1 MEQEKRRLSWHPAFG
16 AVLRIELEKELDLLE
31 IVDERQLTKEP
42 LQVDVLIVKKE
53 KDIRLE
59 KNIGR
64 IFKSY
69 NIIEYKSPEDYLSI
83 NDFYKVYAYACL
95 YQSDTDR
102 VMEVDPREIT
112 LTFVC
117 MRYPRKLL
125 GHLKETRG
133 MRVSRQG
140 AGIYYLEGDAL
151 AMQLLVTG
159 ELSERDNYWLQHLR
173 GDLKE
178 GRELQ
183 ELMERYERH
192 RHSKWY
198 QAAMDL
204 IVRANWD
211 KMKEEKEMCEAL
223 RELFADELRESEER
237 GKEEGKEQGEETKLI
252 SWICAKLKKD
262 KPISAIIEDFGEMG
276 EPEERVSLICE
287 TARRFAPDYDVD
299 QIYAALAGSAEK
311 GDREETKSK

>member
-1 MEQEKRRLSWHPAFG
+1 M
-16 AVLRIELEKELDLLE
+16 
-31 IVDERQLTKEP
+31 
-42 LQVDVLIVKKE
+42 
-53 KDIRLE
+53 
-59 KNIGR
+59 
-64 IFKSY
+64 
-69 NIIEYKSPEDYLSI
+69 
-83 NDFYKVYAYACL
+83 YAYACL

-102 VMEVDPREIT
+102 VMEVDPEEIT

-125 GHLKETRG
+125 GHLKKTRG
-133 MRVSRQG
+133 MKVSRQG
-140 AGIYYLEGDAL
+140 DGIYYLEGDAL
-151 AMQLLVTG
+151 AMQLLVTR

-173 GDLKE
+173 GNLKE

-183 ELMERYERH
+183 DLMERYERH

-211 KMKEEKEMCEAL
+211 RMKEEKEMCEAL
-223 RELFADELRESEER
+223 RELFADELQES
-237 GKEEGKEQGEETKLI
+237 KEQGEETKLI

-262 KPISAIIEDFGEMG
+262 KPISAIIEDFGELG
-276 EPEERVSLICE
+276 EPEEKVSLICE

-299 QIYAALAGSAEK
+299 EIYAALAERGRRGAGGKQVNEPSGCVSGK
-311 GDREETKSK
+311 

>member
-1 MEQEKRRLSWHPAFG
+1 M
-16 AVLRIELEKELDLLE
+16 
-31 IVDERQLTKEP
+31 
-42 LQVDVLIVKKE
+42 
-53 KDIRLE
+53 
-59 KNIGR
+59 
-64 IFKSY
+64 
-69 NIIEYKSPEDYLSI
+69 
-83 NDFYKVYAYACL
+83 YAYACL

-102 VMEVDPREIT
+102 VMEVDPEEIT

-125 GHLKETRG
+125 GHLKKARG
-133 MRVSRQG
+133 MKVIRQG
-140 AGIYYLEGDAL
+140 DGIYYLEGDAL
-151 AMQLLVTG
+151 AMQLLVTR

-173 GDLKE
+173 GNLKE

-183 ELMERYERH
+183 DLMERYERH

-237 GKEEGKEQGEETKLI
+237 GKEEGREQGEEIKLI

>member
-42 LQVDVLIVKKE
+42 LQMDVLVVKKE
-53 KDIRLE
+53 KGIRLE

-69 NIIEYKSPEDYLSI
+69 NIIEYKSPE
-83 NDFYKVYAYACL
+83 
-95 YQSDTDR
+95 
-102 VMEVDPREIT
+102 EIT

-117 MRYPRKLL
+117 MRYPRKPL
-125 GHLKETRG
+125 GHLKKARG
-133 MRVSRQG
+133 MKVSRQG
-140 AGIYYLEGDAL
+140 DGIYYLEGDAL
-151 AMQLLVTG
+151 AMQLLVTR

-173 GDLKE
+173 GNLKE

-183 ELMERYERH
+183 ALMERYERH

-211 KMKEEKEMCEAL
+211 RMKEEKEMCEAL
-223 RELFADELRESEER
+223 RELFADELQES
-237 GKEEGKEQGEETKLI
+237 KEQGEETKLI

-262 KPISAIIEDFGEMG
+262 KPISAIIEDFGELG
-276 EPEERVSLICE
+276 EPEEKVSLICE

-299 QIYAALAGSAEK
+299 QIYAALAERGRRGTGEK
-311 GDREETKSK
+311 QVNEPSGCVSGK

>member
-133 MRVSRQG
+133 IRVSRQG

-173 GDLKE
+173 GDLKA

-223 RELFADELRESEER
+223 RELFADELQESEER
-237 GKEEGKEQGEETKLI
+237 GKEKGKEQGEETKLI
-252 SWICAKLKKD
+252 SLVCKKIR
-262 KPISAIIEDFGEMG
+262 KNKAVSVIAEELE
-276 EPEERVSLICE
+276 EPEEKISLICE
-287 TARRFAPDYDVD
+287 TARRFAPDYDAD
-299 QIYAALAGSAEK
+299 QIYAVLAKKET
-311 GDREETKSK
+311 EEVKKL

>member
-16 AVLRIELEKELDLLE
+16 AVLRIELERELDLLE

-140 AGIYYLEGDAL
+140 DGIYYLEGDTL

-173 GDLKE
+173 GNLKE

-183 ELMERYERH
+183 DLMERYERH

-211 KMKEEKEMCEAL
+211 RMKEEKEMCEAL
-223 RELFADELRESEER
+223 RELFADELRESKER
-237 GKEEGKEQGEETKLI
+237 GEETKLI
-252 SWICAKLKKD
+252 SWICVKLKKD
-262 KPISAIIEDFGEMG
+262 KPISAIIDDFRELG

-287 TARRFAPDYDVD
+287 TARRFAPDYDAD
-299 QIYAALAGSAEK
+299 KIYAAL
-311 GDREETKSK
+311 EENVKRGIGKP

>member
-42 LQVDVLIVKKE
+42 LQMDVLVVKKE
-53 KDIRLE
+53 KGIRLE

-102 VMEVDPREIT
+102 VMEVDPEEIT

-133 MRVSRQG
+133 IRVSRQG
-140 AGIYYLEGDAL
+140 DGIYYLEGDAL
-151 AMQLLVTG
+151 AMQLLVTR

-183 ELMERYERH
+183 DLMERYERH

-223 RELFADELRESEER
+223 RELFADELRESKER
-237 GKEEGKEQGEETKLI
+237 GEETKLI
-252 SWICAKLKKD
+252 SWICVKLKKD
-262 KPISAIIEDFGEMG
+262 KPISAIIDDFRELG

-287 TARRFAPDYDVD
+287 TARRFAPDYDAD
-299 QIYAALAGSAEK
+299 KIYAAL
-311 GDREETKSK
+311 EENVKRGIGKP

>member
-16 AVLRIELEKELDLLE
+16 AVLRIELERELDLLE

-42 LQVDVLIVKKE
+42 LQMDVLVVKKE

-102 VMEVDPREIT
+102 VMEVGPREIT

-133 MRVSRQG
+133 IRVSRQG
-140 AGIYYLEGDAL
+140 DGIYYLEGDAL

-223 RELFADELRESEER
+223 RELFADELRESKER
-237 GKEEGKEQGEETKLI
+237 GEETKLI
-252 SWICAKLKKD
+252 SWICVKLKKD
-262 KPISAIIEDFGEMG
+262 KPISAIIDDFRELG

-287 TARRFAPDYDVD
+287 TARRFAPDYDAD
-299 QIYAALAGSAEK
+299 KIYAAL
-311 GDREETKSK
+311 EENVKRGIGKP

>member
-42 LQVDVLIVKKE
+42 LQMDVLVVKKE
-53 KDIRLE
+53 KGIRLE

-102 VMEVDPREIT
+102 VMEVDPEEIT

-140 AGIYYLEGDAL
+140 DGIYYLEGDTL

-183 ELMERYERH
+183 DLMERYERH

-223 RELFADELRESEER
+223 RELFADELRESKER
-237 GKEEGKEQGEETKLI
+237 GEETKLI
-252 SWICAKLKKD
+252 SWICVKLKKD
-262 KPISAIIEDFGEMG
+262 KPISAIIDDFRELG

-287 TARRFAPDYDVD
+287 TARRFAPDYDAD
-299 QIYAALAGSAEK
+299 KIYAAL
-311 GDREETKSK
+311 EENVKRGIGKP

>member
-133 MRVSRQG
+133 IRVSRQG
-140 AGIYYLEGDAL
+140 DGIYYLEGDAL

-173 GDLKE
+173 GDLKA

-223 RELFADELRESEER
+223 RELFADELQESEER
-237 GKEEGKEQGEETKLI
+237 GKEKGKEQGEETKLI
-252 SWICAKLKKD
+252 SLVCKKIR
-262 KPISAIIEDFGEMG
+262 KNKAVSVIAEELE
-276 EPEERVSLICE
+276 EPEEKISLICE
-287 TARRFAPDYDVD
+287 TARRFAPDYDAD
-299 QIYAALAGSAEK
+299 QIYAVLAKKET
-311 GDREETKSK
+311 EEVKKL

>member
-1 MEQEKRRLSWHPAFG
+1 M
-16 AVLRIELEKELDLLE
+16 
-31 IVDERQLTKEP
+31 
-42 LQVDVLIVKKE
+42 
-53 KDIRLE
+53 
-59 KNIGR
+59 
-64 IFKSY
+64 
-69 NIIEYKSPEDYLSI
+69 SI

-102 VMEVDPREIT
+102 VMEVDPEEIT

-133 MRVSRQG
+133 IRVSRQG
-140 AGIYYLEGDAL
+140 DGIYYLEGDAL

-183 ELMERYERH
+183 DLMERYERH

-223 RELFADELRESEER
+223 RELFADELQES
-237 GKEEGKEQGEETKLI
+237 KAQGKEQGEETKLI
-252 SWICAKLKKD
+252 SLVCKKIR
-262 KPISAIIEDFGEMG
+262 KNKAVSVIAEELE
-276 EPEERVSLICE
+276 EPEEKISLICE
-287 TARRFAPDYDVD
+287 TARQFAPDYDAD
-299 QIYAALAGSAEK
+299 QIYAVLAKKEAGGVNK
-311 GDREETKSK
+311 P